1 MIVFNRFIVG
11 IVSRNAKPESGTSA
25 SGQLEENHFEKGN
38 WIGIMLPC
46 CRKPLMNCSIETLQ
60 SSKER

>member
-38 WIGIMLPC
+38 WIGIMW
-46 CRKPLMNCSIETLQ
+46 PLLS
-60 SSKER
+60 